1 MDAVFD
7 DIRPD
12 AVKIGMVSNPEIIK
26 VIAKSL
32 KQYEP
37 EYIVVDPVMVST
49 SGCLLMEN
57 GAINTLIQELL
68 PLATIITPNIPEAEV
83 LSKLKIE
90 HADDM
95 IKAAQVIREFTNNEI
110 LIKGGHLTES
120 ADDLLYTNGEAK
132 WFSQQRIDNHN
143 THGTGCTLSSAI
155 ACNLAM
161 GYSVERSV
169 MNAKK
174 YVADSIRVRL
184 DLGSGDGPLW
194 HNVPVITK

>member
-1 MDAVFD
+1 MDVKKVLSIAGSDSSGGAGIQADLKTISAHNLYGMSVITSVTAQNTKGVFGVYDVSPEFVKKQIDPVFD

-68 PLATIITPNIPEAEV
+68 QLATIITPNIQEAEV

-90 HADDM
+90 HADDI
-95 IKAAQVIREFTNNEI
+95 IKPPQVIREFTTNAI
-110 LIKGGHLTES
+110 LIQGGHL
-120 ADDLLYTNGEAK
+120 
-132 WFSQQRIDNHN
+132 
-143 THGTGCTLSSAI
+143 
-155 ACNLAM
+155 
-161 GYSVERSV
+161 
-169 MNAKK
+169 
-174 YVADSIRVRL
+174 
-184 DLGSGDGPLW
+184 
-194 HNVPVITK
+194 